1 MVLKYSR
8 QSLNNI
14 DIKSVVNI
22 LKSDWLTSGPTI
34 NKFEQTLCKLVGAK
48 YGVMVNSATSA
59 LHLACLALG
68 LKKKNIF
75 WTCSNSFVA
84 SANCGLYCGASVD
97 FVDINPLTYNI
108 SITHLKE
115 KLAYAKK
122 KNKLPKIIIPI
133 AFAGQSCEMKEI
145 KKLSE
150 KYNFKI
156 IEDASHALGAR
167 YFGKAVGNC
176 KYSDITI
183 FSFHPVKIITTGEGG
198 IATTNNLQLAQ
209 QMSALRN
216 HGIFRNKIIGKKNIN
231 RPWMFYQRSLGFNYR
246 ISDIH
251 AALGLSQLRRIKN
264 FVKKRNKIAKIYNN
278 ELKNLPLKL
287 PTIHKNNY
295 SSFHLYVVQVK
306 KNNAGITRDK
316 LFKKLKKKGIMTNI
330 HYIPIYKHPYFK
342 RFKIDQS
349 EFVENN
355 KYFKNAISIPLYP
368 SMEKKDI
375 YKVVTTIKKIFKY
388 KH

>member
-8 QSLNNI
+8 QSLNKI
-14 DIKSVVNI
+14 DIQNVVSV

-34 NKFEQTLCKLVGAK
+34 SKFEQTLCKLVGAK
-48 YGVMVNSATSA
+48 YAVMVNSATSA

-68 LKKKNIF
+68 LKKKDIF

-97 FVDINPLTYNI
+97 FIDINPLTYNI
-108 SITHLKE
+108 SITHLKK
-115 KLAYAKK
+115 KLSFAKK
-122 KNKLPKIIIPI
+122 KNKLPKILIPI
-133 AFAGQSCEMKEI
+133 AFAGQSSEMKEI
-145 KKLSE
+145 KKLSK
-150 KYNFKI
+150 KYNFRI
-156 IEDASHALGAR
+156 IEDASHALGAK
-167 YFGKAVGNC
+167 YFGKMVGSC
-176 KYSDITI
+176 KYSDIAI

-216 HGIFRNKIIGKKNIN
+216 HGIFKDNTKKKKNMD
-231 RPWMFYQRSLGFNYR
+231 RPWMFYQKNLGFNYR

-251 AALGLSQLRRIKN
+251 AALGLSQLRRLKS
-264 FVKKRNKIAKIYNN
+264 FVKKRNKIARIYNN

-295 SSFHLYVVQVK
+295 SSYHLYVVQVK
-306 KNNAGITRDK
+306 KNKLGVTRDE

-342 RFKIDQS
+342 RFKIDQR
-349 EFVENN
+349 ELVENN
-355 KYFKNAISIPLYP
+355 KYFNNTISIPLYP
-368 SMEKKDI
+368 SMGKKDI
-375 YKVVTTIKKIFKY
+375 YKVVSTLKKIFKY

>member
-8 QSLNNI
+8 QSLNKI
-14 DIKSVVNI
+14 DIRNVVSV

-34 NKFEQTLCKLVGAK
+34 YKFEQMLCKLVRAK

-68 LKKKNIF
+68 LKKKDIF

-84 SANCGLYCGASVD
+84 SANCGLYCGATVD
-97 FVDINPLTYNI
+97 FIDINPLTYNI
-108 SITHLKE
+108 SITHLKK
-115 KLAYAKK
+115 KLVFAKK
-122 KNKLPKIIIPI
+122 KNKLPKILIPI
-133 AFAGQSCEMKEI
+133 AFAGQSSEMKEI
-145 KKLSE
+145 KKLSQ

-156 IEDASHALGAR
+156 IEDASHALGAKYLGR
-167 YFGKAVGNC
+167 PVGSC
-176 KYSDITI
+176 EYSDITI

-198 IATTNNLQLAQ
+198 IATTNNLQLAK

-216 HGIFRNKIIGKKNIN
+216 HGIFKDNIKKKNN
-231 RPWMFYQRSLGFNYR
+231 VDRSWMFYQKSLGFNYR
-246 ISDIH
+246 TSDIH
-251 AALGLSQLRRIKN
+251 AALGLSQLRRLKS
-264 FVKKRNKIAKIYNN
+264 FVKKRNKISKIYNK

-287 PTIHKNNY
+287 PTIYNYNY
-295 SSFHLYVVQVK
+295 SSFHLYVIQIK
-306 KNNAGITRDK
+306 KNKVGITRDE
-316 LFKKLKKKGIMTNI
+316 LFKKLKKKGILTNI

-342 RFKIDQS
+342 RFRIDQS

-368 SMEKKDI
+368 AMKKQDI
-375 YKVVTTIKKIFKY
+375 YKVVSTLKKIFKSKY
-388 KH
+388 